1 MGVWL
6 GSGGVMKAIKATGRA
21 LAFILCISPAAAEQ
35 VPTGIVK
42 ASVACGSH
50 SSNPK
55 ILKSFQFD
63 LQFDLF
69 GSLWM
74 TDRKITSPKTGE
86 EKFRGILSPQG
97 SMLIAAVGKFDDGE
111 SWTYEFSGLK
121 NPKGITVLKG
131 SFASQQPSGTRV
143 CSLTF

>member
-1 MGVWL
+1 
-6 GSGGVMKAIKATGRA
+6 MKEMKATGRA
-21 LAFILCISPAAAEQ
+21 LAFILCITPAAAEQ
-35 VPTGIVK
+35 IPTGHVK
-42 ASVACGSH
+42 ASLVCGSH

-74 TDRKITSPKTGE
+74 TDRKIISPKAGE

-97 SMLIAAVGKFDDGE
+97 SMLIAAMGKSEDGE
-111 SWTYEFSGLK
+111 SWTYEFSGQK
-121 NPKGITVLKG
+121 NP
-131 SFASQQPSGTRV
+131 
-143 CSLTF
+143 

>member
-1 MGVWL
+1 MNAKKV
-6 GSGGVMKAIKATGRA
+6 TGRA
-21 LAFILCISPAAAEQ
+21 LAFIFFISPATAEQ
-35 VPTGIVK
+35 ASTGNVK
-42 ASVACGSH
+42 ASLACGSH

-55 ILKSFQFD
+55 IFKSFQFD

-74 TDRKITSPKTGE
+74 TDRKITSPKAGE

-97 SMLIAAVGKFDDGE
+97 SMLIAAVGKSDDGE
-111 SWTYEFSGLK
+111 SWTYEFSGQK
-121 NPKGITVLKG
+121 DPKGATVLKG
-131 SFASQQPSGTRV
+131 SFTSEQPSGTRV